1 VQTSGLS
8 QASGGEVQGLPAG
21 PRLMALQPDLQET
34 SAERQIMLASRPGS
48 VRVAREFTAL
58 ALRTWRLGAVTDAAV
73 TIVSE
78 LVTNAIL
85 HGSWDANDAAEPAV
99 VGLELRRTPHELTF
113 IVTDASASP
122 PAHAATPGPCAE
134 SGRGLGVVEA
144 LADQWG
150 WTSLGAAAKA
160 VWATIC
166 L

>member
-8 QASGGEVQGLPAG
+8 QASGGEVHSMPAG
-21 PRLMALQPDLQET
+21 PHLMALHPGQEQT
-34 SAERQIMLASRPGS
+34 SAERQMMLASRPGS
-48 VRVAREFTAL
+48 VRVAREFTTL
-58 ALRTWRLGAVTDAAV
+58 ALRAWRLTTVTDAAV

-85 HGSWDANDAAEPAV
+85 HGSWDETDAAEPAI

-113 IVTDASASP
+113 VVTDASASP
-122 PAHAATPGPCAE
+122 PARAATPGPCAE

-160 VWATIC
+160 VWATIY